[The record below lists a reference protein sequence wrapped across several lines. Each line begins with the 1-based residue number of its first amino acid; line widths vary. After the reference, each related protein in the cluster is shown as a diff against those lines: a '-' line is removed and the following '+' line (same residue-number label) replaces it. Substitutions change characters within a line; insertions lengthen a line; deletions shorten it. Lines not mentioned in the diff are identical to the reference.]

1 MKREERYAVFKYAD
15 IDAALSDSDKLL
27 LSAVVNKI
35 DRYRKEQGKEP
46 IKGVVVEHDW
56 PEYEQVWKMIEE
68 RVDREDNNRKFETML
83 DNKERLGYFFV
94 VETHQGKFLITSN
107 AHSTNRLTKYSGYTY
122 RAMFSP
128 DCGFD
133 NSEIFTTSWSVY
145 FKRAIMV
152 SFDEII
158 ALYDPNVSV
167 SNYNIAEFIEKKL
180 TEAKQRE
187 IVA

>member
-1 MKREERYAVFKYAD
+1 MNREDRYAIIK
-15 IDAALSDSDKLL
+15 LSDTDHMNYDDQLKLRQL
-27 LSAVVNKI
+27 LRKLEKI
-35 DRYRKEQGKEP
+35 RVKNGKQP
-46 IKGVVVEHDW
+46 LQAVVVEHDW

-128 DCGFD
+128 DCGFN

-145 FKRAIMV
+145 FKRAVMV

-167 SNYNIAEFIEKKL
+167 SNCNIAEFIEKKL